1 MKYSVKEFRDNLI
14 SKIFGLGVT
23 KDFKN
28 NPAFNSALMEIDIL
42 LAQMNIFTDAETV
55 MVTEKN
61 GTISFVWETAYDV
74 RYSVS
79 LEAVLDKTFRFVVVE
94 EHKPSLDKTGD
105 FVKSKRVVEKV
116 ATITGANEV
125 ILTTNGS
132 IVKNVNESQDSTV
145 KVWVER
151 KVYNSKGVMRER
163 EFRTYKE
170 IPIRGHVED
179 ISVDEALT
187 IPRQVF
193 MHGYKSEEYDTKNY
207 MIRNK
212 LDTARVS
219 IEDRSNGRRFCGELP
234 LSSQHGLKNMELFRD
249 FDYPSEVLIKP
260 LTNEEIA
267 EMISREK
274 NEVVAAG
281 LRDYA
286 VGRAEYYYSSVEDK
300 MFVSERKD
308 DDKKKALQ

>member
-28 NPAFNSALMEIDIL
+28 NPAFNSALMEIDVL
-42 LAQMNIFTDAETV
+42 LAQMNIFTDDERI
-55 MVTEKN
+55 MVTESN

-79 LEAVLDKTFRFVVVE
+79 LEAATDKTFRFVVVE
-94 EHKPSLDKTGD
+94 DHKPSLDKTGD
-105 FVKSKRVVEKV
+105 FVRTKRVVEKV
-116 ATITGANEV
+116 ATITDANEV

-132 IVKNVNESQDSTV
+132 IVKNVNKSQYSTV

-151 KVYNSKGVMRER
+151 KVYNGKGVMRER
-163 EFRTYKE
+163 EFRTYDE
-170 IPIRGHVED
+170 IPIKGHVED
-179 ISVDEALT
+179 ISVPDALS
-187 IPRQVF
+187 IPRQAF

-219 IEDRSNGRRFCGELP
+219 IEDRSNGSRFCGELP
-234 LSSQHGLKNMELFRD
+234 LSNQHGLKNMELFRD
-249 FDYPSEVLIKP
+249 FDYPKEVLIKP
-260 LTNEEIA
+260 LSDEEIA
-267 EMISREK
+267 ELLSREK
-274 NEVVAAG
+274 NEIVASG

-286 VGRAEYYYSSVEDK
+286 VGRTEYYYSSVEDK
-300 MFVSERKD
+300 MFVSESKD
-308 DDKKKALQ
+308 EGKRKAL